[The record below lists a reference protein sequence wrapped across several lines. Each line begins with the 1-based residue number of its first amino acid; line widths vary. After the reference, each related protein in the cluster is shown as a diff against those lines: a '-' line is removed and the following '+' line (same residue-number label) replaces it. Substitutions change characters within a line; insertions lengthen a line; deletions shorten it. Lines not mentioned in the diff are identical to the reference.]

1 MATTETARIGYMVEK
16 KPNKFEIGPLK
27 FSGFG
32 DRVLIEQDAF
42 VSGYECPDCNGSG
55 ISPLNPNMT
64 CKSCGGKGVRE
75 GGIIIPDES
84 QRKPTTGS
92 IVSVG
97 PDCKYLKVG
106 QAVLFSSYAGHT
118 IDLDRAGFR
127 VVLRVLHETEVL
139 CLMEGHLDLK
149 TVRGKSDIAGTT

>member
-1 MATTETARIGYMVEK
+1 MSNEFK
-16 KPNKFEIGPLK
+16 IGPLA

-42 VSGYECPDCNGSG
+42 VSGYECPDCGGSG
-55 ISPLNPNMT
+55 KSKLNVEVT

-84 QRKPTTGS
+84 QRKPTTGT
-92 IVSVG
+92 IVSTG
-97 PDCKYLKVG
+97 PDCKYLKPG

-127 VVLRVLHETEVL
+127 VVLRILHEGEVL

-149 TVRGKSDIAGTT
+149 TVRGKSEIAGTT